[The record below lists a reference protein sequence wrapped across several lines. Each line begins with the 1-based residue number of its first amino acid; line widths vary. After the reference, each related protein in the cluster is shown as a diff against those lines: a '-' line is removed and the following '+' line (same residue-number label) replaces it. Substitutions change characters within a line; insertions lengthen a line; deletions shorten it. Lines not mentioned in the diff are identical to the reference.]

1 MNWQF
6 ARQRQIKSLGWDTAQ
21 HTDTCRMTIPHR
33 ISSCTITCNYIYT
46 VPNSTYTS
54 SGYGPFEAAK
64 PSGSRARAPTFHPY
78 LATPSLRATH
88 SLLWELNRL
97 PPLYNLQKTAFCRCM
112 HHLDLGMYA
121 FRTYLS
127 QMQTWG
133 LNRPAETLNQGNN
146 QVILDHPCTMVS
158 YN

>member
-1 MNWQF
+1 MNWHF
-6 ARQRQIKSLGWDTAQ
+6 ARQRQIKVSGGIQPSTPIHAVWQFHTAYHHAQ
-21 HTDTCRMTIPHR
+21 LHVTI
-33 ISSCTITCNYIYT
+33 YIYT

-78 LATPSLRATH
+78 LATPSLRATL

-97 PPLYNLQKTAFCRCM
+97 PPLYNLLKTAFCRSM

-133 LNRPAETLNQGNN
+133 LNRPAGTLNQGNN
-146 QVILDHPCTMVS
+146 QVILDHPCVS